1 MSTPYANDSTMFYA
15 NGTPIGWNNQT
26 DSYRKDYGYDNAS
39 QYYLQQTGNEDP
51 KTGNYIGGGAAG
63 AGGTAASSA
72 QAGYN
77 QAEGDLQNSY
87 NQMQNTNM
95 QNMANRFGGINTS
108 VLNDQTYQQNRNL
121 NQAQGTLANDYAANL
136 FNMQNQQAQT
146 AIQQQNANTQQQQM
160 KNNAPTY
167 SLNGTI
173 YSDVNAYNKALD
185 KATTLTG
192 QQQADM
198 MGW

>member
-1 MSTPYANDSTMFYA
+1 
-15 NGTPIGWNNQT
+15 
-26 DSYRKDYGYDNAS
+26 
-39 QYYLQQTGNEDP
+39 
-51 KTGNYIGGGAAG
+51 
-63 AGGTAASSA
+63 
-72 QAGYN
+72 
-77 QAEGDLQNSY
+77 
-87 NQMQNTNM
+87 
-95 QNMANRFGGINTS
+95 
-108 VLNDQTYQQNRNL
+108 
-121 NQAQGTLANDYAANL
+121 
-136 FNMQNQQAQT
+136 MQNQQAQT

-198 MGW
+198 MRW